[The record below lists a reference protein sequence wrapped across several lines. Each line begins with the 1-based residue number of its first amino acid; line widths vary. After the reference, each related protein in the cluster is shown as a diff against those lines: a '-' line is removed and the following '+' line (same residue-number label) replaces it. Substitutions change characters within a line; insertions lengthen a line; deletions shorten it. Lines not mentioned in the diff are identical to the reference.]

1 MQQHTFVSIH
11 ELLLVPDDQFV
22 MLPIES
28 FRHLI
33 HEETVRQLHDRA
45 QLEDYLRKLDLHPDI
60 TRKRAERRRDKKLHR
75 QLKRQSEPECM
86 CTIL

>member
-33 HEETVRQLHDRA
+33 HEGTVRQLRNRA
-45 QLEDYLRKLDLHPDI
+45 QLDEYLRKLDLNPDI
-60 TRKRAERRRDKKLHR
+60 TRKRTERRRDKKLHR
-75 QLKRQSEPECM
+75 QLHRQGELECM